1 MSSTGI
7 PHALFAVGFTRRM
20 IEQTMVNMKLS
31 DAGKAK
37 IAEFITDPEKYAEA
51 YEMMKKIN
59 AAKGKPSAAKLA
71 NVARAIVGAGNINQ
85 SSED

>member
-1 MSSTGI
+1 
-7 PHALFAVGFTRRM
+7 M
-20 IEQTMVNMKLS
+20 IEQTMVNMKRS

-51 YEMMKKIN
+51 FKLMKTIN
-59 AAKGKPSAAKLA
+59 AAGSQPSAAKLA
-71 NVARAIVGAGNINQ
+71 TVARAIVGSGNINQ